1 MRRLLLTGTAALATL
16 SSGALTAFAQS
27 ATSPLPPSASEGV
40 VAAPLP
46 VQGANNSNNRS
57 VNPLPGGLANPT
69 PGSVVIHINGRVET
83 AAVVEAS
90 SLNSFG
96 GAPGVPAA
104 KIDPFSLQGFARLY
118 TGMDGMATNGL
129 RYGASIEIRQDFG
142 PAVGSTANSGGS
154 ANSFSST
161 LFVRRAFVYA
171 ANENLG
177 ILRAGQG
184 DGILGLFDLGI
195 TTFQNFDTGGWDGD
209 FQGAI
214 PSNAQLSFP
223 FPSLQGTEYI
233 PAKIVYLS
241 PQFHGF
247 DFGFTYAP
255 NNDALNQGPLINSL
269 TSTAPT
275 LTTCAVAASGCPAL
289 ASSSVALDGSRF
301 RNLTE
306 TGIRYQEKL
315 GAVGLYG
322 FGIYVN
328 SGHVNVNSRVA
339 GSQFNGLS
347 YGDFGLAATYGGW
360 TIGGH
365 ATVGQYNGV
374 NALQPKGGAPGNAW
388 LLGVQYQ
395 TGPWIIG
402 ASYYTY
408 SSQGSPLTVGISQRG
423 EQGLAVGTTYTVAPG
438 LDVIASYLYGQRH
451 QGDFDFATGTVGAAN
466 NNIKSQLFAMATV
479 VKW

>member
-1 MRRLLLTGTAALATL
+1 MRKKLLAGTAVLVSLSGGAT
-16 SSGALTAFAQS
+16 SFAQIVPP
-27 ATSPLPPSASEGV
+27 PLPPSASEGV
-40 VAAPLP
+40 VTAPLP
-46 VQGANNSNNRS
+46 VQAANNSNNHS
-57 VNPLPGGLANPT
+57 VAPLPNGLANPT
-69 PGSVVIHINGRVET
+69 PGSVVIHINGRLET
-83 AAVVEAS
+83 AAVVEGS

-96 GAPGVPAA
+96 GAPGLPAA

-118 TGMDGMATNGL
+118 TGVDGVATNGL

-161 LFVRRAFVYA
+161 LFVRRAFTYV

-184 DGILGLFDLGI
+184 DGIIGLFDLGI

-209 FQGAI
+209 FMGTI
-214 PSNAQLSFP
+214 PSNAQVTFP
-223 FPSLQGTEYI
+223 FSSLQGAEYV
-233 PAKIVYLS
+233 PAKLVYLS
-241 PQFHGF
+241 PQLHGF

-275 LTTCAVAASGCPAL
+275 LTTCAVAASGCPSL
-289 ASSSVALDGSRF
+289 SSSSVALDGSRF

-306 TGIRYQEKL
+306 TGVRYQGNI

-322 FGIYVN
+322 FGIYAN
-328 SGHVNVNSRVA
+328 SGHVNVSPKVA

-347 YGDFGLAATYGGW
+347 YGDFGFAATYGGW
-360 TIGGH
+360 TVGGH
-365 ATVGQYNGV
+365 ATVGQFNGV
-374 NALQPKGGAPGNAW
+374 NGLQPKGGAPGDAW
-388 LLGVQYQ
+388 LVGVQYQ
-395 TGPWIIG
+395 SGPWVTG
-402 ASYYTY
+402 ASYYVYT
-408 SSQGSPLTVGISQRG
+408 SQGSPLTVGISQRREEG
-423 EQGLAVGTTYTVAPG
+423 IAVGTTYTLAPG
-438 LDVIASYLYGQRH
+438 LDIIASYLYGQRH
-451 QGDFDFATGTVGAAN
+451 QGGFDFATGTLGAAN
-466 NNIKSQLFAMATV
+466 NDVKSQLFALATV